1 MSRAGLLLG
10 FFTIGM
16 AAVFTSGVSAEPYP
30 MPDERT
36 RQNLNEA
43 TISADVI
50 RSLPD
55 PTGVLS
61 GKGAVGVREYDELIR
76 LLMDE
81 YVGDG
86 TISVEAFVSRYPDD
100 FLDRWPHDL
109 AVAEMRQQKVS
120 AIAYAC
126 QQEEFHLGYLLE
138 FLPSNLNDAET
149 LRHNC
154 NARDADNFAGTPDAE
169 EPLQKATGE

>member
-1 MSRAGLLLG
+1 MNRAGVMLG
-10 FFTIGM
+10 FLISG
-16 AAVFTSGVSAEPYP
+16 AASALPFHVSAEPYP
-30 MPDERT
+30 LPEERT

-50 RSLPD
+50 RALPD

-61 GKGAVGVREYDELIR
+61 GKGSVSVREYDELIR
-76 LLMDE
+76 KLMDE
-81 YVGDG
+81 YVGDDA
-86 TISVEAFVSRYPDD
+86 ISVDAFLAAYPQE

-109 AVAEMRQQKVS
+109 AVADMRRQKVS
-120 AIAYAC
+120 PIAYAC

-149 LRHNC
+149 LRHHC
-154 NARDADNFAGTPDAE
+154 NARQADNRETDHDAE
-169 EPLQKATGE
+169 ELGQKATGN